1 MMNKY
6 LTSLAQHFPTGGT
19 MSRCLIL
26 LLLFA
31 SWTGQGLLRAAD
43 TDAELAIL
51 AGEYTAEFSFRTG
64 QEPAKKEVLAALTLE
79 IKADSWNQKFR
90 GDLAPYKITLGH
102 VNNSKTML
110 LTHQKVDAV
119 RNFTYVLKDDSLTMS
134 EQLGDD
140 GEVAITV
147 WKRKPKP
154 AK

>member
-1 MMNKY
+1 MCRN
-6 LTSLAQHFPTGGT
+6 LLFS
-19 MSRCLIL
+19 L
-26 LLLFA
+26 LLI
-31 SWTGQGLLRAAD
+31 SWTGLSLLQAAEQ
-43 TDAELAIL
+43 DAELALL

-119 RNFTYVLKDDSLTMS
+119 RNFTYVLKDDSLTVT